1 MNINDTILRQ
11 YGNSEKLKNIIY
23 TFNNGMDVTDIVNK
37 FYDNVFNLDTANSY
51 GLDVWARIVDVSRYV
66 KFDSIGEVFGFDGQ
80 KLSTFNRGSFYS
92 GEKVTTTLKLADDFF
107 RTVIKSKAA
116 VNISDSSIKDI
127 NRILGSI
134 FNSDIKPFVTDNL
147 DMSMHYVFPF
157 YLRDNEIS
165 LIKNSNIL
173 PRPSGVKL
181 RGIITIP
188 NQVFGFFGSNCQ
200 TFNNGTFI
208 SQRGIIDVN

>member
-1 MNINDTILRQ
+1 MSIDNTILRQ
-11 YGNSEKLKNIIY
+11 YGNSPKLKNIIY
-23 TFNNGMDVTDIVNK
+23 SFNGAMDVTNIIND
-37 FYDNVFNLDTANSY
+37 FYTSVMNLDTANSY
-51 GLDVWARIVDVSRYV
+51 GLDIWARIVDISRYV
-66 KFDSIGEVFGFDGQ
+66 KFDSIGDVFGFNGQ
-80 KLSTFNRGSFYS
+80 KLSTFNNGSFYS

-134 FNSDIKPFVTDNL
+134 FDSDVKPFVTDNL

-157 YLRDNEIS
+157 YLKDNEIS

-181 RGIITIP
+181 RGIITTP